1 MPTQSI
7 EHITVEVDGTGDSV
21 IMIHGLGGTSNTW
34 TPQMSLF
41 VDGYQSVRPDLPGA
55 GRTPPGTF
63 VSIETLV
70 ECVSDIARSLGI
82 RNAHVLGHSMGTIVC
97 QHLAVANPSLVRS
110 LALFGPL
117 LEPPAPARQA
127 LRDRAALARREG
139 MAEIADSVVQSGTS
153 RETKERQ
160 PATVALVREIMM
172 RQPGEGYAQNCDAL
186 ANAQAAD
193 LSQITCPVLLMT
205 GDEDVVAP
213 PATARTMEQKLERV
227 RTVILPRCGHWTT
240 FECPREV
247 NRELQG
253 FLRTIH
259 LCGHSRTHT

>member
-1 MPTQSI
+1 MPTQ
-7 EHITVEVDGTGDSV
+7 TFGNVAVEFDGVGDSV
-21 IMIHGLGGTSNTW
+21 IMVHGLGGTSNTW
-34 TPQMSLF
+34 TPQMPLF
-41 VDGYQSVRPDLPGA
+41 ANGYQSIRPDLLGA

-70 ECVSDIARSLGI
+70 ECVSDIVMSLGI
-82 RNAHVLGHSMGTIVC
+82 QNAHVLGHSMGTIVC
-97 QHLAVANPSLVRS
+97 QHLAVAHSSLVRS

-127 LRDRAALARREG
+127 LRDRAALARRDG
-139 MAEIADSVVQSGTS
+139 MAEIADSVVQAGTS
-153 RETKERQ
+153 RETKEHQ

-172 RQPGEGYAQNCDAL
+172 RQSAEGYAQNCEAL
-186 ANAQAAD
+186 AGALAAD

-205 GDEDVVAP
+205 GDEDAVAP

-240 FECPREV
+240 FERPKEV

-259 LCGHSRTHT
+259 

>member
-110 LALFGPL
+110 LALFGPSL
-117 LEPPAPARQA
+117 NRQHP
-127 LRDRAALARREG
+127 RARRCG
-139 MAEIADSVVQSGTS
+139 IGPLSHGGKAWRRLRIASFN
-153 RETKERQ
+153 
-160 PATVALVREIMM
+160 PAHPVKLKNVSPPRS
-172 RQPGEGYAQNCDAL
+172 
-186 ANAQAAD
+186 
-193 LSQITCPVLLMT
+193 LSC
-205 GDEDVVAP
+205 E
-213 PATARTMEQKLERV
+213 K
-227 RTVILPRCGHWTT
+227 
-240 FECPREV
+240 
-247 NRELQG
+247 
-253 FLRTIH
+253 
-259 LCGHSRTHT
+259 S

>member
-1 MPTQSI
+1 MTTRSFGNMA
-7 EHITVEVDGTGDSV
+7 VEVDGTGDPV
-21 IMIHGLGGTSNTW
+21 IMIHGLGGTSNVW

-41 VDGYQSVRPDLPGA
+41 ADGYQSIRPDLPGA

-70 ECVSDIARSLGI
+70 ECVSDIAKTLGI
-82 RNAHVLGHSMGTIVC
+82 QNAHVLGHSMGTIVC

-117 LEPPAPARQA
+117 LEPPEPARQA

-139 MAEIADSVVQSGTS
+139 MADIADALVQAGIS
-153 RETKERQ
+153 RETKEHQ
-160 PATVALVREIMM
+160 PITVALVREIMM
-172 RQPGEGYAQNCDAL
+172 RQPGEGYALNCEAL
-186 ANAQAAD
+186 ASAQAAD
-193 LSQITCPVLLMT
+193 LSRITCPVLLMT

-213 PATARTMEQKLERV
+213 PTIARTMDQNLERV

-240 FECPREV
+240 FERPREV

-259 LCGHSRTHT
+259 

>member
-21 IMIHGLGGTSNTW
+21 IIIHGLGGTSNTW

-82 RNAHVLGHSMGTIVC
+82 RNAHVLGHFMGTIVC

-127 LRDRAALARREG
+127 LRDR
-139 MAEIADSVVQSGTS
+139 
-153 RETKERQ
+153 
-160 PATVALVREIMM
+160 VALVREIMM

-259 LCGHSRTHT
+259 LSGHSRTHT